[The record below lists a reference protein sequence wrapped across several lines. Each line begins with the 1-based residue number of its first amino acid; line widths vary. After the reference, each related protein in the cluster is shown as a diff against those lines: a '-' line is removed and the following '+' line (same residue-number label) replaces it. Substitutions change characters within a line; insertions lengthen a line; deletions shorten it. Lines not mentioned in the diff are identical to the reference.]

1 MYFIKYISCFIFEK
15 NQFFKNFK
23 FIYNVCQNNIMS
35 SFLNK
40 LRKKE
45 EPIIEEQG
53 PVWDDRIFWVSTLQK
68 IAFPVLNNLSKG
80 SLRKNMPYES
90 PSLEGQKF
98 SYLEAFARV
107 FNGIAP
113 WLELGPDSSEEG
125 IVRENY
131 IQMTKKAISNAVN
144 PNNND
149 YIFVVEP
156 KQSLVDVALFAQGL
170 LRAKNQIWL
179 NLQMDDQA
187 RIIRELKNTRVIA
200 PYENHWLLFTSM
212 IEAALLEFTG
222 ECDKERLS
230 YGVRKFRD
238 ELYMGDGIYSDGES
252 FTSGYFNSMVIHP
265 MLNDILK
272 VMRKYGI
279 NDGEFLDVQ
288 LMRSSRLASQL
299 ERTISPEG
307 TYPLIGSCMGYRCG
321 IFHLLSQAALL
332 KILPRNINPAQVRSA
347 LTAVLKK
354 QFGENQNFS
363 SSGWLILGLNGSQ
376 TDIAE
381 NDINTGSLYF
391 CCTIFVALGLDA
403 SDAFWTAP
411 FAEWTSIQAWN
422 GHPLQKDQSIDF

>member
-1 MYFIKYISCFIFEK
+1 
-15 NQFFKNFK
+15 
-23 FIYNVCQNNIMS
+23 MS

-45 EPIIEEQG
+45 EPIIEEEG

-68 IAFPVLNNLSKG
+68 ITFPVLSNLAKG

-125 IVRENY
+125 IVREKY
-131 IQMTKKAISNAVN
+131 IQVTKKAISNAVN

-187 RIIRELKNTRVIA
+187 RIIRELKNTRIIA

-222 ECDKERLS
+222 ECDKEHLS

-238 ELYMGDGIYSDGES
+238 ELYIGDGIYSDGEE
-252 FTSGYFNSMVIHP
+252 FASGYFNSMVIHP

-288 LMRSSRLASQL
+288 LMRSSRLSSQL

-321 IFHLLSQAALL
+321 VFHLLSQAALL

-347 LTAVLKK
+347 LTEVLKK
-354 QFGENQNFS
+354 QFAENQNFS
-363 SSGWLILGLNGSQ
+363 SSGWLLLGLNGSQ

-391 CCTIFVALGLDA
+391 CCTIFAALGLDA

-411 FAEWTSIQAWN
+411 FAEWTSMQAWN

>member
-1 MYFIKYISCFIFEK
+1 MA
-15 NQFFKNFK
+15 
-23 FIYNVCQNNIMS
+23 

-45 EPIIEEQG
+45 EPVIEEQEFSLS
-53 PVWDDRIFWVSTLQK
+53 DRVFWVSTLQK
-68 IAFPVLNNLSKG
+68 IAYPVLNNLAKS

-113 WLELGPDSSEEG
+113 WLELGADNSEEG
-125 IVRENY
+125 IVREKY
-131 IQMTKKAISNAVN
+131 IRMTKRAISNAVN

-230 YGVRKFRD
+230 YGISRFRD
-238 ELYMGDGIYSDGES
+238 DFYRGDGIYSDGEV
-252 FTSGYFNSMVIHP
+252 FTSDYFNSMVIHP

-279 NDGEFLDVQ
+279 AEGEFLDVQ
-288 LMRSSRLASQL
+288 LMRSSRLSSQL
-299 ERTISPEG
+299 ERTIAPDA
-307 TYPLIGSCMGYRCG
+307 TYPLIGSCLSYRCG
-321 IFHLLSQAALL
+321 VFHLLSQAALL
-332 KILPRNINPAQVRSA
+332 KILPRNINPAQVRCA

-354 QFGENQNFS
+354 QFSENQNFS
-363 SSGWLILGLNGSQ
+363 NNGWLLLGLNGSQ
-376 TDIAE
+376 TDISE
-381 NDINTGSLYF
+381 SDINTGSLYF
-391 CCTIFVALGLDA
+391 CCTVFLPLGLDA
-403 SDAFWTAP
+403 SDAFWTSEP
-411 FAEWTSIQAWN
+411 AEWTSVQAWN
-422 GHPLQKDQSIDF
+422 GHQIKRDQSIDF

>member
-1 MYFIKYISCFIFEK
+1 MA
-15 NQFFKNFK
+15 
-23 FIYNVCQNNIMS
+23 

-45 EPIIEEQG
+45 EPVIEEKA
-53 PVWDDRIFWVSTLQK
+53 PVWEDRIYWVSTMQK
-68 IAFPVLNNLSKG
+68 IAFPVLNNLAKG

-90 PSLEGQKF
+90 TSLEGQKF

-113 WLELGPDSSEEG
+113 WLELGPDSSQEG
-125 IVRENY
+125 IVREKY
-131 IQMTKKAISNAVN
+131 IRMTKKAISNAVN

-187 RIIRELKNTRVIA
+187 RIIRALKNTRVIA
-200 PYENHWLLFTSM
+200 PYENHWLLFTAM

-230 YGVRKFRD
+230 YGIRRFRD
-238 ELYMGDGIYSDGES
+238 EFYLGDGIYSDGED

-279 NDGEFLDVQ
+279 REGEFLDVQ
-288 LMRSSRLASQL
+288 LMRSSRLSSQL

-307 TYPLIGSCMGYRCG
+307 TYPLVGSCLAYRCG
-321 IFHLLSQAALL
+321 VFHLLSQAALM

-354 QFGENQNFS
+354 QFDGNQNVAS
-363 SSGWLILGLNGSQ
+363 NGWLLVGLNGSQ
-376 TDIAE
+376 LEISE
-381 NDINTGSLYF
+381 NDINTGSVYF
-391 CCTIFVALGLDA
+391 CCTIFLPLGLEA
-403 SDAFWTAP
+403 GDAFWTSESAD
-411 FAEWTSIQAWN
+411 WTSIQAWA
-422 GHPLQKDQSIDF
+422 GQPIPKDQTIDF

>member
-1 MYFIKYISCFIFEK
+1 
-15 NQFFKNFK
+15 
-23 FIYNVCQNNIMS
+23 MS
-35 SFLNK
+35 SFLNRLK
-40 LRKKE
+40 KKE
-45 EPIIEEQG
+45 DPIIEEKV
-53 PVWDDRIFWVSTLQK
+53 PDWEDRIYWISILQK
-68 IAFPVLNNLSKG
+68 ITNPVLNNLAKG

-90 PSLEGQKF
+90 TSLEGQKF

-125 IVRENY
+125 ILREKY
-131 IQMTKKAISNAVN
+131 IKMTMKAISNAVN

-179 NLQMDDQA
+179 NLPMDDQA
-187 RIIRELKNTRVIA
+187 RIIRELKNTRMIA
-200 PYENHWLLFTSM
+200 PYENHWLLFTAM

-230 YGVRKFRD
+230 YGIRRFRD
-238 ELYMGDGIYSDGES
+238 EFYMGDGIYSDGEG
-252 FTSGYFNSMVIHP
+252 FTSDYFNSIVIHP
-265 MLNDILK
+265 MLNDVLK

-279 NDGEFLDVQ
+279 REGEFLDVQ

-307 TYPLIGSCMGYRCG
+307 TYPLLGSCLAYRCG
-321 IFHLLSQAALL
+321 VFHLLSQATLL

-363 SSGWLILGLNGSQ
+363 SNGWLLVGLNGSQ
-376 TDIAE
+376 LDISE
-381 NDINTGSLYF
+381 SDINTGSLYF
-391 CCTIFVALGLDA
+391 CCSIFLALGLPA
-403 SDAFWTAP
+403 SDLFWTEPYAD
-411 FAEWTSIQAWN
+411 WTSIKAWN
-422 GHPLQKDQSIDF
+422 GQEIQKDQSIDF

>member
-1 MYFIKYISCFIFEK
+1 
-15 NQFFKNFK
+15 
-23 FIYNVCQNNIMS
+23 
-35 SFLNK
+35 
-40 LRKKE
+40 
-45 EPIIEEQG
+45 
-53 PVWDDRIFWVSTLQK
+53 
-68 IAFPVLNNLSKG
+68 
-80 SLRKNMPYES
+80 MPYES

-125 IVRENY
+125 IVREKY
-131 IQMTKKAISNAVN
+131 IQVTKKAISNAVN

-149 YIFVVEP
+149 YIFIVEP

-187 RIIRELKNTRVIA
+187 RIIRELKNTRIIA

-230 YGVRKFRD
+230 YGVSKFRD
-238 ELYMGDGIYSDGES
+238 ELYIGDGIYSDGEE
-252 FTSGYFNSMVIHP
+252 FASGYFNSMVIHP

-288 LMRSSRLASQL
+288 LMRSSRLSSQL

-321 IFHLLSQAALL
+321 VFHLLSQAALL

-347 LTAVLKK
+347 LTEVLKK
-354 QFGENQNFS
+354 QFAENQNFS
-363 SSGWLILGLNGSQ
+363 SSGWLLLGLNGSQ

-391 CCTIFVALGLDA
+391 CCTIFAALGLDA

-411 FAEWTSIQAWN
+411 FAEWTSMQAWN